1 MLYNTP
7 TTREYTDTE
16 TAFTPEKTSRTM
28 GEVAA
33 KTLVLE
39 AILNILPDRSGN
51 SSSDTSSDK

>member
-1 MLYNTP
+1 MFYNNP
-7 TTREYTDTE
+7 TTGEYTDTE
-16 TAFTPEKTSRTM
+16 TALTPEKTSRTM

-39 AILNILPDRSGN
+39 AILNSLPNRSGN